1 MFFIYF
7 KSINEPKANKIETE
21 TNTVAR
27 TWKRPTAAGFIHEV
41 SRRYITMGHNSSLLE
56 RVKALAPKYEN
67 AYPIPKKV
75 LPKWIT
81 WLISP
86 LVDKVITRKL

>member
-1 MFFIYF
+1 
-7 KSINEPKANKIETE
+7 
-21 TNTVAR
+21 
-27 TWKRPTAAGFIHEV
+27 
-41 SRRYITMGHNSSLLE
+41 MGHNSSLLE